1 MDIDLYTMLQQE
13 IRPALGCTEPAA
25 VALACALAAHRL
37 DGEVTRVTVGT
48 DPNVYKNG
56 MGVYLPGTGETGLL
70 FAAALGALAGR
81 PELELQVLVDCASKL
96 EQARQLIEAGKVEVT
111 PSQAAGTL
119 SIVARVETSAGY
131 AIAQISGSHTNL
143 TRLVVNGETIHEQEE
158 CGRDAEPGPL
168 AASLRDYP
176 LWELIAECHNLVAE
190 AYSHVL
196 AAAKGNQEVAK
207 SGLAEELGLGLG
219 YHYQELI
226 NRRLMGNDL
235 ANQAMAATAAA
246 ADARMSGVDKPV
258 WSTNGSG
265 NQGITASLPVLTVGQ
280 ALGKSDQEL
289 AVALTISQVVTVY
302 VKQHIGKLSAL
313 CACALAAAIG
323 ASCGVVYLLG
333 GDYGAMEEAI
343 KVMVANL
350 TGMICDGAKISC
362 SLKLATAANTAVQ
375 AALLATNGLAT
386 TVADG
391 IIGNTA
397 EETIRNLGTVSN
409 PGMVETDRVILDV
422 MLHKQNS

>member
-70 FAAALGALAGR
+70 FAAALGAVAGR

-362 SLKLATAANTAVQ
+362 SLKLATAANTAVL

>member
-362 SLKLATAANTAVQ
+362 SLKLATAANTAVL

>member
-70 FAAALGALAGR
+70 FAAALGAVAGR